1 MINITI
7 KTTPLLIEMTK
18 NKVRYIRQYTLKD
31 FPYVNYKV
39 HLTPPVK
46 GVNIQGSGVN

>member
-18 NKVRYIRQYTLKD
+18 NRVRYIRQYTL
-31 FPYVNYKV
+31 KV